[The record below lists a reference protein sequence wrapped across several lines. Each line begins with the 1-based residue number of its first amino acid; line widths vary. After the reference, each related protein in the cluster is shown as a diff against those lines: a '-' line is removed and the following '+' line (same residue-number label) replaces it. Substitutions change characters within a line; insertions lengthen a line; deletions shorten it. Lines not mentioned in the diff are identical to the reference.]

1 MRKHLFFLIALIS
14 VCLSVSAQKEDR
26 LDYSFGFREF
36 KLKTQKETYAGY
48 EMKRTDLYG
57 LPEIVQVYELP
68 YEMGIGN
75 TKMQKL
81 HLFFLGNKLVRVTAL
96 LNDSL
101 SLGYLKKSFGEGEPP
116 TVTVKLDHKLKQ
128 DIAEGKEKFAYE
140 PIWSWQAEQVRFEEK
155 WLYLC
160 DKGACVKYMTLDLY
174 LIDFQDL
181 MNSMLLK

>member
-1 MRKHLFFLIALIS
+1 MKKNLFFLILIFIIP
-14 VCLSVSAQKEDR
+14 LSSYAQTKER
-26 LDYSFGFREF
+26 LDTSFGFREF
-36 KLKTQKETYAGY
+36 KLKTPKETYAGY
-48 EMKRTDLYG
+48 EMRQTNLYG

-68 YEMGIGN
+68 YDMGIGN

-96 LNDSL
+96 LKDSL
-101 SLGYLKKSFGEGEPP
+101 SLDYLKKSFGDGETP

-160 DKGACVKYMTLDLY
+160 DEGACVKYMTLDLY

-181 MNSMLLK
+181 MQSMLLN